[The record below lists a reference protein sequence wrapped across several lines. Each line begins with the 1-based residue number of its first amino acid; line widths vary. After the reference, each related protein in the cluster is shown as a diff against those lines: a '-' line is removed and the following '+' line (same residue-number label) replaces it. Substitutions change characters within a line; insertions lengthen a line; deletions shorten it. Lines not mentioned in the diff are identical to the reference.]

1 MSQNS
6 RRIAMKKHGTVSE
19 SIKFRDV
26 SLGREGGD
34 LISLSNILEM
44 PDCVR
49 DAQNTPG
56 QTAPQTDGMAQ
67 GRWTYRS
74 LRPGIFYCDCDFV
87 SVSDDSVVGVY
98 EPNILL
104 SMTFAGG
111 WDSVVDGKTI
121 SVGRPGMPSL
131 MCTKEAVELSTSPRI
146 GQKCN
151 LASLQL
157 SLEFLQGL
165 SDHEED
171 AALEVLTRMDPER
184 PYFARELPGCYELG
198 RVLRC
203 MYTNPYHGMMGKLFE
218 ESLALSGIVAL
229 ARYLSHETARTA
241 SASALQKRRA
251 EDAKTLIDAKALGSD
266 FSVAWLA
273 REVGVSET
281 SLRRAFKARLGI
293 TVMEHVRNLRLDAA
307 HLLLREGGLR
317 VSQVAYRVGY
327 SNPANFA
334 TAFRR
339 RFGCP
344 PGRRLN

>member
-1 MSQNS
+1 
-6 RRIAMKKHGTVSE
+6 MKKRGLISDN
-19 SIKFRDV
+19 IKFRDV
-26 SLGREGGD
+26 SLGRKSDD
-34 LISLSNILEM
+34 LIRLSNILEI
-44 PDCVR
+44 PDRVQSSR
-49 DAQNTPG
+49 NSVD
-56 QTAPQTDGMAQ
+56 QTAPQTDRMAR

-74 LRPGIFYCDCDFV
+74 LRPGIYYCDCDFV

-121 SVGRPGMPSL
+121 SVGRPGMTSL
-131 MCTKEAVELSTSPRI
+131 MCTKEHVELSTTPRI

-151 LASLQL
+151 LASIQL
-157 SLEFLQGL
+157 SLEFLESL
-165 SDHEED
+165 IESEED
-171 AALEVLTRMDPER
+171 AALEVLTQMDPER
-184 PYFARELPGCYELG
+184 PYFAQELPGCYELG
-198 RVLRC
+198 HVLRC
-203 MYTNPYHGMMGKLFE
+203 MYTNPYHGMMGKLYE

-229 ARYLSHETARTA
+229 ARYLSNETCSAT

-281 SLRRAFKARLGI
+281 SLRRAFKARFGI

-317 VSQVAYRVGY
+317 VSEVAYRVGY